1 MQKKKFFRLKKNRIF
16 WLKLHIFPRFSSI
29 LPSYW
34 TKWVDRPGVRA
45 KWTIFFQSPKGTR
58 FTNKAQIKKYFEKFQ
73 ISYSSELFDFE
84 LDENVTKLHKIWKKF
99 IFKNKSDSTSTAVS
113 KNLQEI
119 VKSLALCTIFTI
131 LLTFL
136 VMHIWSMLQVCIISY
151 MVSGPNFESSI
162 CNSWHLDI
170 SF

>member
-1 MQKKKFFRLKKNRIF
+1 MQSISQQMVEGINIPGWKK
-16 WLKLHIFPRFSSI
+16 PVQMEDSM

-136 VMHIWSMLQVCIISY
+136 VMHICIHA
-151 MVSGPNFESSI
+151 SSVYY
-162 CNSWHLDI
+162 
-170 SF
+170 

>member
-1 MQKKKFFRLKKNRIF
+1 MSQLRGCE
-16 WLKLHIFPRFSSI
+16 PCSSQ
-29 LPSYW
+29 LQEPSQG
-34 TKWVDRPGVRA
+34 TDP
-45 KWTIFFQSPKGTR
+45 IFFQSPKGTR

-136 VMHIWSMLQVCIISY
+136 VMHI
-151 MVSGPNFESSI
+151 
-162 CNSWHLDI
+162 
-170 SF
+170 